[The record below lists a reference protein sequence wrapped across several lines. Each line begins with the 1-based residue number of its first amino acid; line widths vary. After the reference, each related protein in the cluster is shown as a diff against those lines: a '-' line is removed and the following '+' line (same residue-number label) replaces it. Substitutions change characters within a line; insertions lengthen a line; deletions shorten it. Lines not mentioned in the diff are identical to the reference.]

1 MEDNVN
7 TCTCGERPEVE
18 LNTDAR
24 PLVVLSDEECGCGC
38 DEVEL
43 YTDHQ
48 PDILLFEEWADEH
61 VDDIVAARQAAEQT
75 LELVTEKSEEIESK
89 VDLILDDTATIKREL
104 GRGVGQIRSDIAYA
118 KSQIRADIADT
129 KSTTVAGVAAI
140 RQDIANIRID
150 MTLEECTEEEIY
162 EMFNENNTNSN
173 Q

>member
-1 MEDNVN
+1 MEENVN

-75 LELVTEKSEEIESK
+75 LELVTEKSEEIEGK

-104 GRGVGQIRSDIAYA
+104 GRGV
-118 KSQIRADIADT
+118 SQIRADIADT

-173 Q
+173 

>member
-1 MEDNVN
+1 MEENVS

-75 LELVTEKSEEIESK
+75 LELVTEKSEVIEGK
-89 VDLILDDTATIKREL
+89 VDLLLDDTTTIKREL
-104 GRGVGQIRSDIAYA
+104 GRGV
-118 KSQIRADIADT
+118 SQIRADIADT

-140 RQDIANIRID
+140 REDIANIRID